1 MAAFGVRRSTF
12 ARRGSNKWPL
22 FRPATCSKFAYHDSW
37 PATKTTTTSTTRTT
51 TKTTNTTKTTTSKQA
66 GQIDMD
72 EYTPIGLA
80 ANLIVLGGPV

>member
-51 TKTTNTTKTTTSKQA
+51 TKTTTSKQA